1 VSEKQLAEAEIERL
15 ERIVAGDDAAP
26 AFPALAE
33 AHRRSGDPKRA
44 EEVARAGLAC
54 RPDHV
59 AGGVA
64 LGLALIDQGRP
75 EDARRVLERTLE
87 ATPEQ
92 VLAQR
97 ALEELGGSPRTS
109 AIFDG
114 LDSELDA
121 AFELAR
127 PEAEVMVDANDL
139 ASEAVRRADAAPEE
153 ATDLVTS
160 QGSPFAT
167 RTVADL
173 LEQQGDPGNAEA
185 LRRSLGEK
193 ARHPDD
199 EGRRRVVATL
209 EGWLMKLRGGESR

>member
-1 VSEKQLAEAEIERL
+1 VSEKQLAVVEIERL
-15 ERIVAGDDAAP
+15 ERIVAGDAAAP

-44 EEVARAGLAC
+44 EEVARAGLAYH
-54 RPDHV
+54 PDHV

-64 LGLALIDQGRP
+64 LGLALIAQGRSK
-75 EDARRVLERTLE
+75 EACSVLEHTLE
-87 ATPEQ
+87 ATPEH

-121 AFELAR
+121 AFALAR

-139 ASEAVRRADAAPEE
+139 AHEALRRADAAPEE
-153 ATDLVTS
+153 AVELVTAE
-160 QGSPFAT
+160 GSPFAT

-173 LEQQGDPGNAEA
+173 LERQGDHGHADA

-193 ARHPDD
+193 ARRSD
-199 EGRRRVVATL
+199 EERRRRVVATL
-209 EGWLMKLRGGESR
+209 EGWLLKLRGGESR

>member
-1 VSEKQLAEAEIERL
+1 VSERQLAVAEIERL
-15 ERIVAGDDAAP
+15 ERIVAGDATAP

-54 RPDHV
+54 LPDHV

-75 EDARRVLERTLE
+75 EEARGVLERTLE
-87 ATPEQ
+87 VTPEQ

-121 AFELAR
+121 AFEVAR

-139 ASEAVRRADAAPEE
+139 ACEAVRRAHPAPEAAAE
-153 ATDLVTS
+153 LVTA

-167 RTVADL
+167 QTVADL
-173 LEQQGDPGNAEA
+173 LEQQGDLDNADVV
-185 LRRSLGEK
+185 RRGLSEK
-193 ARHPDD
+193 AEHSD
-199 EGRRRVVATL
+199 EERRRRVVATL
-209 EGWLMKLRGGESR
+209 EGWLKKLRGGESR

>member
-1 VSEKQLAEAEIERL
+1 MSEKQLAVVEIERL
-15 ERIVAGDDAAP
+15 ERIVAGDAAAP

-44 EEVARAGLAC
+44 EEVARAGLAG
-54 RPDHV
+54 RSDHV

-64 LGLALIDQGRP
+64 LGLALIDQGRT
-75 EDARRVLERTLE
+75 EEARGVLERTLE

-97 ALEELGGSPRTS
+97 ALEELGGSPETS

-121 AFELAR
+121 AFEMAR
-127 PEAEVMVDANDL
+127 PEAEAMVDANDL
-139 ASEAVRRADAAPEE
+139 AREALRRTDATPEE
-153 ATDLVTS
+153 ATELVTS

-173 LEQQGDPGNAEA
+173 LEQQGDPGNADV

-193 ARHPDD
+193 AQHPDD
-199 EGRRRVVATL
+199 ERRRRVVATL
-209 EGWLMKLRGGESR
+209 EGWLVKLRGGASR

>member
-1 VSEKQLAEAEIERL
+1 MSETQLAADEIERL
-15 ERIVAGDDAAP
+15 ERIVAGDAAAP
-26 AFPALAE
+26 AFLALAE
-33 AHRRSGDPKRA
+33 AHRRSGNPKRA

-59 AGGVA
+59 AGGVV

-75 EDARRVLERTLE
+75 EEARSVLERTLE

-97 ALEELGGSPRTS
+97 ALKGLGGSPTES
-109 AIFDG
+109 PMFEG
-114 LDSELDA
+114 LDAELDA
-121 AFELAR
+121 AFEMAR

-139 ASEAVRRADAAPEE
+139 AREAVRRADPAPAAE
-153 ATDLVTS
+153 LVTA

-167 RTVADL
+167 HTVADL
-173 LEQQGDPGNAEA
+173 LEQQGDLGNADS

-193 ARHPDD
+193 AQPSEEER
-199 EGRRRVVATL
+199 RRRVVATL

>member
-1 VSEKQLAEAEIERL
+1 VSEKQLALAEIDRL
-15 ERIVAGDDAAP
+15 ERIVAGDPAAP

-33 AHRRSGDPKRA
+33 AHRRSGDAKRA
-44 EEVARAGLAC
+44 EEVARAGLTC
-54 RPDHV
+54 HPDHV

-75 EDARRVLERTLE
+75 EDARSVLERTIE

-97 ALEELGGSPRTS
+97 ALEELGGSRRPP
-109 AIFDG
+109 AVFDG

-121 AFELAR
+121 AFDQAR
-127 PEAEVMVDANDL
+127 PEADAMIDANDL
-139 ASEAVRRADAAPEE
+139 ASEAVRRADSTPEE
-153 ATDLVTS
+153 AAELVTA

-173 LEQQGDPGNAEA
+173 LEQQGDAGSAEA
-185 LRRSLGEK
+185 LRRNLGEK
-193 ARHPDD
+193 AQDSD
-199 EGRRRVVATL
+199 EERRRRVVTTL
-209 EGWLMKLRGGESR
+209 EGWLLKLRGGESR